1 MDGKSNGRP
10 GVDKQWSEGDDCRVT
25 NTVYADGKAQV
36 LTPRRRYQ
44 CTQSQGVRGS
54 GRPVGFD
61 QVVIDRTQRHGL
73 SPFGAPR
80 TAAYIEGHQI
90 KV

>member
-1 MDGKSNGRP
+1 MGFLTQPDG
-10 GVDKQWSEGDDCRVT
+10 QWREGDDCRVT
-25 NTVYADGKAQV
+25 NTVDAGGKAQV

-44 CTQSQGVRGS
+44 CTPWLGVRGS
-54 GRPVGFD
+54 GRPIGLR
-61 QVVIDRTQRHGL
+61 QMLINRAQCHGL